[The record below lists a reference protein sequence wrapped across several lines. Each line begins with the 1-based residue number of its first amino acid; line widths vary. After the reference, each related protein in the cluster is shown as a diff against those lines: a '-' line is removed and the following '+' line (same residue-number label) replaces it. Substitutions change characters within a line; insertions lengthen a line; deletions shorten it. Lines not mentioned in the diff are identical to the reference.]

1 MPRTKSPPAKK
12 PHLDTVSNGTSEA
25 ADVLT
30 LQETAAYLRVSAE
43 DVLAMM
49 GPEGLPG
56 RKFGADWR
64 FYKAALQE
72 WLSQPPKKR
81 GILYHAG
88 RIKDDPYAEEMLRNI
103 YKERGRPEVPES
115 EET

>member
-1 MPRTKSPPAKK
+1 MPRTKSRPTKK
-12 PHLDTVSNGTSEA
+12 RHADSSSNGTPEA

-30 LQETAAYLRVSAE
+30 LQEAAAYLRVSAE

-49 GPEGLPG
+49 GAEGLPG
-56 RKFGADWR
+56 RKFGAEWR
-64 FYKAALQE
+64 FYRAALQE

-81 GILYHAG
+81 GILFHAG
-88 RIKDDPYAEEMLRNI
+88 KAKDDPYMEEMLRNI
-103 YKERGRPEVPES
+103 YKERGRPEV

>member
-1 MPRTKSPPAKK
+1 MPRTKSRPANK
-12 PHLDTVSNGTSEA
+12 PHADAVSNGTSEA
-25 ADVLT
+25 VDVLT
-30 LQETAAYLRVSAE
+30 LPEAAAYLRVSAE

-56 RKFGADWR
+56 RKFGPEWR
-64 FYKAALQE
+64 FYKGALQD

-88 RIKDDPYAEEMLRNI
+88 RIKDDPYAEEMLRDI
-103 YKERGRPEVPES
+103 YARRKRPET
-115 EET
+115 EED